1 MVDASDEDVLED
13 GRDDAATESDDAAAS
28 GERERPPAREEAAEV
43 STEQLRREVEEKYD
57 FENFG
62 PDQMAE
68 MSADEWDAAFDP
80 DTWITGN
87 ELLDRLEADL
97 KRRVLD
103 RDVFARIERIDGR
116 VIAYSDEGYAAVEPD
131 GSIEGHGTVLRD
143 VKPSVA
149 LCSMDSYEAPDMPD
163 GELLPEPQAVP
174 EGSGE
179 LGNLMLQVVGG
190 IQLLA
195 GIGLV
200 GAWILTDLN
209 IVGLIG
215 GLGFLTIGL
224 ILFTVVANARLSD
237 RFRAEE
243 YRNRLR
249 AVGLEDGER
258 PDFVPIEGGR
268 YVGPDERTRQDGPAV
283 ESASTAAGDD
293 EPTAA
298 GESAAEDT
306 GGDSTD
312 DARRGPAT
320 MDEGEP
326 EAASTSGADSDAEDA

>member
-1 MVDASDEDVLED
+1 MGDASDEDVVED
-13 GRDDAATESDDAAAS
+13 RRDGAATESDDADAS
-28 GERERPPAREEAAEV
+28 GESDERPPAREEAEEI
-43 STEQLRREVEEKYD
+43 STEQLRQEVEDKYD

-68 MSADEWDAAFDP
+68 MSPEEWDAAFDP
-80 DTWITGN
+80 DTWITGD
-87 ELLDRLEADL
+87 ELLDRVEADL

-103 RDVFARIERIDGR
+103 RDVFARIERVDGR
-116 VIAYSDEGYAAVEPD
+116 VIAYSDEGYAAVHPD

-149 LCSMDSYEAPDMPD
+149 LCSMDSYEAPEMPD
-163 GELLPEPQAVP
+163 GELLPEPQEVP

-268 YVGPDERTRQDGPAV
+268 YVGPDDREGGTSERTRSLDR
-283 ESASTAAGDD
+283 EASEPDADD
-293 EPTAA
+293 ETQSATT
-298 GESAAEDT
+298 ES
-306 GGDSTD
+306 
-312 DARRGPAT
+312 
-320 MDEGEP
+320 
-326 EAASTSGADSDAEDA
+326 ADSDAESASGSTRAGDETGADG